1 MIPDDVHPVVFDVI
15 DGESIRKAMMHTK
28 GGAGPSGMDA
38 DGWRYLIL
46 SKNFKDA
53 NSELRDQLALATMKL
68 ATEMIEIKEKDDH
81 PTSNLE
87 GFLACRL
94 LPLDKDPGLR
104 PIGVGEVLRRVI
116 GKVFMRTVRN
126 EVQEVSGSLQVCVG
140 QPGGCEAA
148 VHAMKECFD
157 EEDSDAILLIDARNA
172 FNSLNRATML
182 ENIRRI
188 CLILYVFAAI
198 QFMPNFL

>member
-1 MIPDDVHPVVFDVI
+1 
-15 DGESIRKAMMHTK
+15 
-28 GGAGPSGMDA
+28 
-38 DGWRYLIL
+38 
-46 SKNFKDA
+46 
-53 NSELRDQLALATMKL
+53 
-68 ATEMIEIKEKDDH
+68 MIEINEKDGH

-104 PIGVGEVLRRVI
+104 PIGVGEVLRRVM
-116 GKVFMRTVRN
+116 GKVFMRTVRD
-126 EVQEVSGSLQVCVG
+126 EVQAVGGSLQVCVG

-157 EEDSDAILLIDARNA
+157 EEDSDAVLLIDARNA

-188 CLILYVFAAI
+188 CPILYVFAYNCYAVHAKLFVVGGI
-198 QFMPNFL
+198 TMFSQEGTTQGDPISMALYGIGLLPFLSPE